1 MLATRAYRRL
11 DRSLVLVPSD
21 ALRRQIAKNSFRLA
35 IMGDDSYSRNLGTN
49 GTPTD
54 PVALLG
60 AIAVVAAAG
69 MAATLL
75 PARRASRV
83 QIASMMREN

>member
-1 MLATRAYRRL
+1 MLRGGLGKTETMLVTQVYRRL
-11 DRSLVLVPSD
+11 DRSLALVPSD
-21 ALRRQIAKNSFRLA
+21 ALRRQIAKKPEKPGDRRDVNRSRGALVA
-35 IMGDDSYSRNLGTN
+35 I
-49 GTPTD
+49 
-54 PVALLG
+54 VV
-60 AIAVVAAAG
+60 IAVAG